1 MQGVL
6 PQWMIW
12 VRQLE
17 EKGTEKVLKKILKKF
32 QKPLDSYTVVSFMMF
47 LSSEITYVEEQ
58 IC

>member
-12 VRQLE
+12 RRQLE
-17 EKGTEKVLKKILKKF
+17 EKRTEEILKNF
-32 QKPLDSYTVVSFMMF
+32 QNSLDSYTVASFMMF